1 MKWASLLP
9 GAAARVRRA
18 VHARVAPIQW
28 HWAPGPVVFALAA
41 GASAARCIVR
51 LESAGFHGATWLDLS
66 NPAALVQARQPVA
79 VVLHEAPDAAA
90 ADAAVAVC
98 SELGWGL
105 VLVPPPTATQD
116 ATRALWSG
124 QGVHLARREGN
135 GVQWGSASTGGRI
148 FGHGR
153 GPRTDGTWAAW
164 PLHDTTSLGEL
175 RAVRDL
181 ERTAALAARARG
193 R

>member
-1 MKWASLLP
+1 MKWAALLP
-9 GAAARVRRA
+9 GAASRLRSA
-18 VHARVAPIQW
+18 VFDRIAPIQW

-41 GASAARCIVR
+41 GASAARSIVR

-79 VVLHEAPDAAA
+79 VVLHEAPDATG

-105 VLVPPPTATQD
+105 VLVPPLTATQD

-135 GVQWGSASTGGRI
+135 TVLWGSAPTSGRI
-148 FGHGR
+148 VGLGR
-153 GPRTDGTWAAW
+153 GRRSDGSWAAW
-164 PLHDTTSLGEL
+164 PLDDATSLGEL
-175 RAVRDL
+175 RAVRDM